1 MLHFLYFLSEW
12 PYACNCTYGSVELN
26 SMRLILTP
34 LYLSHTLQSVDSAQF
49 SNFKEALN
57 LTDLT

>member
-12 PYACNCTYGSVELN
+12 PDACECAYGSVELN
-26 SMRLILTP
+26 SMRLILTH
-34 LYLSHTLQSVDSAQF
+34 LYLSHNVANSSAQF